1 MNEAKYL
8 GGIEMKYL
16 NILALTL
23 IIVGALNWGSIAL
36 FEIDL
41 VATLFGG
48 ASSLFSRLVYGAVA
62 VCGLWSL
69 TLFSK
74 VSSED

>member
-1 MNEAKYL
+1 
-8 GGIEMKYL
+8 MKYL
-16 NILALTL
+16 NIIALTL
-23 IIVGALNWGSIAL
+23 LIVGALNWGMIAL

-48 ASSLFSRLVYGAVA
+48 ATSLFSRLVYAIVA
-62 VCGLWSL
+62 ICGLWAL
-69 TLFSK
+69 TLYSK

>member
-1 MNEAKYL
+1 
-8 GGIEMKYL
+8 MKYL
-16 NILALTL
+16 NIIALTL
-23 IIVGALNWGSIAL
+23 LIVGALNWGMIAL

-48 ASSLFSRLVYGAVA
+48 TTSLFSRIIYAAVA
-62 VCGLWSL
+62 VCGLWAL